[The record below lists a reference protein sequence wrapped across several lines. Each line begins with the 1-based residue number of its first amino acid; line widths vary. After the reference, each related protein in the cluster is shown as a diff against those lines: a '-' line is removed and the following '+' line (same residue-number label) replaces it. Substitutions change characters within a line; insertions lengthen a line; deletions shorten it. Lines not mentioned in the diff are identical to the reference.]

1 MAKLFIPNDLTRS
14 QLDAFRSIEMELNKL
29 ASGGSLTTGT
39 GIPTITSNLQDGSL
53 YYDYTNL
60 NLYAF
65 NGTNWNLATTQL
77 HIRYANSVT
86 APNQEGKVS
95 SSSDV
100 VGFSTQPFDA
110 DSNQLLW
117 RGIWWGSAIASI
129 DPTDYVW
136 TYTSGAG
143 AISVNIYSTNGNIFR
158 NDTGTTVLRADVDIG
173 GSLQSD
179 LEHNSFEF
187 KWTLGINVICVDSSG
202 NIASDGMGNIY
213 TDTTGL
219 TCQMR
224 NASFHRADTTD
235 STISLNFRQINLSAD
250 DIDNVKTIR
259 CEVSNIP

>member
-14 QLDAFRSIEMELNKL
+14 QLDAFRSIEIELNKL
-29 ASGGSLTTGT
+29 ASGGSVTTGT
-39 GIPTITSNLQDGSL
+39 GLPTITPNLQDGSL

-143 AISVNIYSTNGNIFR
+143 AVAVNIYSSNGTVFR
-158 NDTGTTVLRADVDIG
+158 NDTGTTVLKANVDIG
-173 GSLQSD
+173 GTLQND
-179 LEHNSFEF
+179 TQHDTYNYNWLLAND
-187 KWTLGINVICVDSSG
+187 TLCVDAYG
-202 NIASDGMGNIY
+202 NIASDGLGNIY
-213 TDTTGL
+213 TDTVAV
-219 TCQMR
+219 TCQSR
-224 NASFHRADTTD
+224 GPYHRADTSD
-235 STISLNFRQINLSAD
+235 STVSLNFRQVTLSAD
-250 DIDNVKTIR
+250 DIGMVETIR
-259 CEVSNIP
+259 VSVANIND